1 MSYLQYLKELS
12 KHRLAYLNLLNT
24 SPSPTSPAFQ
34 KTLQMVKTH
43 FTHGTVMV
51 NGGYD
56 FATAEAHVQAHPN
69 DVVSFGRP
77 FIANPDFPAKLKAGL
92 PLKVA
97 DPSTF
102 YTPGEKGYTD
112 Y

>member
-1 MSYLQYLKELS
+1 
-12 KHRLAYLNLLNT
+12 
-24 SPSPTSPAFQ
+24 
-34 KTLQMVKTH
+34 MVKTH
-43 FTHGTVMV
+43 FTQGRVMV

-56 FATAEAHVQAHPN
+56 LASAEQHLQAHPN
-69 DVVSFGRP
+69 DLVSFGRP
-77 FIANPDFPAKLKAGL
+77 FIANPDFSTKLKAGL
-92 PLKVA
+92 PLKEA